1 MDADRR
7 LGIFENAGSHRRL
20 LQTCRRQCAWAATAT
35 GGQIMSGM
43 RTVVVD
49 KIASVTQ
56 ACGLSHEIRIAAD
69 ISRDEGVVL
78 GVEIL
83 NNKSTYNTLELT
95 SGRMAK
101 IARGD
106 IVVGALGHRKALFGY
121 SGHIPVTLK
130 PGDVIQMLNIGGV
143 LGICDSATP
152 DKGKPFDCK
161 VLGAVLTFPYLGE
174 RIGVPAKA
182 GYKALDY
189 NAALNVR
196 GVPVVALAGTCMEA
210 GKTAAASAII
220 ARMRHRGL
228 VVDAFKATGVSLR
241 RDILAF
247 EDSGARRTMIFT
259 DLGVVTTT
267 AKCGPALTRT
277 MLTEMAAGQP
287 DVIVF
292 ELGDGLLG
300 TYGVESILR
309 QPDIKAALTAVALS
323 ANDPVAAWGGV
334 KLLRERFGIEPSV
347 VTGPA
352 RDNAVGVEIIR
363 EQMNVE
369 AFNAIS
375 SPADLG
381 DHVISRLGLSHVRES
396 KVAGE

>member
-1 MDADRR
+1 
-7 LGIFENAGSHRRL
+7 
-20 LQTCRRQCAWAATAT
+20 
-35 GGQIMSGM
+35 M

-56 ACGLSHEIRIAAD
+56 ALGLSHEIRIAED
-69 ISRDEGVVL
+69 IPCEEGVVVV
-78 GVEIL
+78 VEIQSS
-83 NNKSTYNTLELT
+83 KSTYNTLELT

-101 IARGD
+101 VTRGD
-106 IVVGALGHRKALFGY
+106 VVVGALGHRKALFGY
-121 SGHIPVTLK
+121 SGHIPTSLK

-161 VLGAVLTFPYLGE
+161 VLGTVLVFPFLGE
-174 RIGVPAKA
+174 RIGVPAKV
-182 GYKALDY
+182 GYKALDP
-189 NAALNVR
+189 AAPLDAR

-247 EDSGARRTMIFT
+247 EDAGARRTMIFT
-259 DLGVVTTT
+259 DLGIVTTT
-267 AKCGPALTRT
+267 EKCGPALTRT
-277 MLTEMAAGQP
+277 MLSEMATGHP

-300 TYGVESILR
+300 TYGVQSILS
-309 QPDIKAALTAVALS
+309 QPDIKQALTAVVLS

-334 KLLRERFGIEPSV
+334 KLLRERFGIEPTA

-352 RDNAVGVEIIR
+352 TDNQVGIEIIR
-363 EQMNVE
+363 DQMRVE

-375 SPADLG
+375 SPAALG
-381 DHVISRLGLSHVRES
+381 DFLISRLGMRDVPAP
-396 KVAGE
+396 KVAAE

>member
-1 MDADRR
+1 
-7 LGIFENAGSHRRL
+7 
-20 LQTCRRQCAWAATAT
+20 
-35 GGQIMSGM
+35 MSGM

-56 ACGLSHEIRIAAD
+56 ACGLSHEVRIAAD
-69 ISRDEGVVL
+69 IPCEEGVVL
-78 GVEIL
+78 VVEIL
-83 NNKSTYNTLELT
+83 NSKSTYNTVELT

-101 IARGD
+101 VSRGD
-106 IVVGALGHRKALFGY
+106 IVVGALGHRNALFGY
-121 SGHIPVTLK
+121 SGHIPTQLE

-161 VLGAVLTFPYLGE
+161 VLGTVLTFPYLGE
-174 RIGVPAKA
+174 RIGVPARV
-182 GYKALDY
+182 GYKPLDYDAALDM
-189 NAALNVR
+189 R

-210 GKTAAASAII
+210 GKTAAAAAII

-259 DLGVVTTT
+259 DLGIVTTT
-267 AKCGPALTRT
+267 EKSGPALTRT
-277 MLTEMAAGQP
+277 MLTEMASGQP

-300 TYGVESILR
+300 TYGVQSILY
-309 QPDIKAALTAVALS
+309 DAAIKKALTAVVLS
-323 ANDPVAAWGGV
+323 ANDPVAAWGGM
-334 KLLRERFGIEPSV
+334 KLLRERFGIEPAA

-352 RDNAVGVEIIR
+352 TDNMVGVQMIR

-375 SPADLG
+375 NPADLG
-381 DHVISRLGLSHVRES
+381 DYLIAKLGIANARES
-396 KVAGE
+396 KVVGA